1 MISFILAMDR
11 NGLIGNENKLPW
23 HIPAELKYFRQVTLG
38 KDMLM
43 GRKTFES
50 IGKPL
55 PGRNTIILTNNK
67 DYYFDHPNVRV
78 VFNVDK
84 LLAEY
89 SDKELM
95 VVGGAAI
102 FKLLYEKC
110 ETLYLTIVKG
120 EYQGD
125 TYFKD
130 INLNDF
136 ILQSEQDNEDFTTY
150 VYKRKS

>member
-1 MISFILAMDR
+1 MISFILAMDQY
-11 NGLIGNENKLPW
+11 GLIGNGNKLPW
-23 HIPAELKYFRQVTLG
+23 HIPAELKYFRQVTMG

-67 DYYFDHPNVRV
+67 DFEFKHPNVRI
-78 VFNVDK
+78 VFDINE
-84 LLAEY
+84 LLTEY
-89 SDKELM
+89 RNKELM

-120 EYQGD
+120 NYQGD
-125 TYFKD
+125 IYFND
-130 INLNDF
+130 INLDDF
-136 ILQSEQDNEDFTTY
+136 ILQNKQENEDFTTF
-150 VYKRKS
+150 VYRRKS